1 MRRATIRVRLTVL
14 YGGLFFLAGAVLLTV
29 MYLLVKQ
36 NLDNHLGTASGVAF
50 STSSGQMN
58 PGEAAPTVIFNGR
71 PVAVGDLAGQIT
83 QQQNQ
88 VRDDTLNTLLVE
100 GGVALLVIGVVGSGF
115 GWLMAERALRPV
127 HGITETARRVA
138 AGGSAQRGLHE
149 RIALAGPRDEIKE
162 LADTFDEMLERL
174 DRSFDGQRRFVANA
188 SHELRTPLAINRA
201 LVEVAVTRPG
211 ASEDARRLGES
222 LLAVNSRH
230 ERLIDGLL
238 TLAESEQQVAE
249 RSTVDMADVAGHVL
263 DQAAATGLTV
273 HRRLEP
279 APTQG
284 DPILLERLTQNLLEN
299 AIRYNEPGGWL
310 SVHTGQ
316 IDGWAALTVTNT
328 GPPVAGYELETI
340 FEPFRRLGTERR
352 AACRSG
358 DQAASDSRAACR
370 SGDQAASDSTNR
382 SGAERGFGLG
392 LSIVR
397 AVARAHGGEVAALSR
412 PGGGLCITVRVP
424 AAALGAARGRAEDRR
439 AALSGVGVER
449 GPGGVAVRSAGR

>member
-36 NLDNHLGTASGVAF
+36 NLDNHLGPTSGVAIG
-50 STSSGQMN
+50 SPSELEPL
-58 PGEAAPTVIFNGR
+58 PGKAAETITFNGR
-71 PVAVGDLAGQIT
+71 QVAIGDLAGQVAAE
-83 QQQNQ
+83 QAK
-88 VRDDTLNTLLVE
+88 VRDDTLNTLVVE

-127 HGITETARRVA
+127 HGITATARRVA
-138 AGGSAQRGLHE
+138 AAASAQSGLHE
-149 RIALAGPRDEIKE
+149 RIALGGPRDEIRE
-162 LADTFDEMLERL
+162 LADTFDDMLERL

-211 ASEDARRLGES
+211 ASEDARRLGET
-222 LLAVNSRH
+222 LLAVNTRH

-238 TLAESEQQVAE
+238 TLAESEQRVAE

-263 DQAAATGLTV
+263 DQTAATGLTV

-279 APTQG
+279 ATTQG
-284 DPILLERLTQNLLEN
+284 DPILLERLTQNLVDN

-316 IDGWAALTVTNT
+316 VEGWAALTVTNT
-328 GPPVAGYELETI
+328 GPAVAGYELETI
-340 FEPFRRLGTERR
+340 FEPFRRLGGR
-352 AACRSG
+352 AAP
-358 DQAASDSRAACR
+358 D
-370 SGDQAASDSTNR
+370 
-382 SGAERGFGLG
+382 GAGTERGFGLG

-397 AVARAHGGEVAALSR
+397 AVARAHGGDVAAQSR

-424 AAALGAARGRAEDRR
+424 AAPGGVAGGRAEDRR
-439 AALSGVGVER
+439 AAHSGVGVER
-449 GPGGVAVRSAGR
+449 GSGGVAIRSAGR

>member
-1 MRRATIRVRLTVL
+1 MKRATIRVRLTVL
-14 YGGLFFLAGAVLLTV
+14 YGGLFFLAGAVLMTV

-36 NLDNHLGTASGVAF
+36 NLDNHLGPTSGVAVG
-50 STSSGQMN
+50 SPDEVQLP
-58 PGEAAPTVIFNGR
+58 PGKAAQTIMFNGKT
-71 PVAVGDLAGQIT
+71 VTVGELAGQIAAE
-83 QQQNQ
+83 QLK
-88 VRDDTLNTLLVE
+88 VRNDTLNTLLIE

-127 HGITETARRVA
+127 HGITATARRVA
-138 AGGSAQRGLHE
+138 AGASAQRGLHE

-162 LADTFDEMLERL
+162 LADTFDDMLERL

-201 LVEVAVTRPG
+201 LVEVAITRAG

-222 LLAVNSRH
+222 LLAITSRH

-238 TLAESEQQVAE
+238 TLAESEQEVSE
-249 RSTVDMADVAGHVL
+249 RSTVDMADVGGHVL
-263 DQAAATGLTV
+263 DQATAAGLTV

-279 APTQG
+279 AVTAG
-284 DPILLERLTQNLLEN
+284 DPILLERLTQNLVEN

-310 SVHTGQ
+310 SVQTGP
-316 IDGWAALTVTNT
+316 GGESAWLTVTNT
-328 GPPVAGYELETI
+328 GPAVAGYEVETI
-340 FEPFRRLGTERR
+340 FEPFRRLGGEPR
-352 AACRSG
+352 AA
-358 DQAASDSRAACR
+358 SR
-370 SGDQAASDSTNR
+370 G
-382 SGAERGFGLG
+382 GAERGFGLG

-397 AVARAHGGEVAALSR
+397 AVARAHGGEVWALSR
-412 PGGGLCITVRVP
+412 PGGGLCVTVRLPGAP
-424 AAALGAARGRAEDRR
+424 ADGPAGPLGHGEDRR